1 MTITK
6 YNDISLFLERHGAS
20 ATTVKNITD
29 IAVEPFELFTT
40 IGLKD
45 GRKVKKAV
53 IVMPN
58 LTQDF
63 VICEVK

>member
-1 MTITK
+1 MVSK
-6 YNDISLFLERHGAS
+6 YNDISLFLENHGAS

-40 IGLKD
+40 IGIKD
-45 GRKVKKAV
+45 GQKVKKAV

-63 VICEVK
+63 VICKMK